1 MQKRV
6 HILKEIEIR
15 NVAKWDSAKAKDF
28 ISNKVATEV
37 DKSALVANN
46 EQRIDQD
53 LSINEE
59 VKITEYAPSVF

>member
-1 MQKRV
+1 MDVSRECMQQRV

-37 DKSALVANN
+37 EKSAMGVA
-46 EQRIDQD
+46 
-53 LSINEE
+53 S
-59 VKITEYAPSVF
+59 